1 MVGVSPSAE
10 KKKLC
15 NDMVQTITYTVTVKK
30 KKKKKGCPAIWTGK
44 SPVTE
49 TSESAQYLTY

>member
-1 MVGVSPSAE
+1 MVRPQPTWLQSFKKKRE
-10 KKKLC
+10 KKR
-15 NDMVQTITYTVTVKK
+15 
-30 KKKKKGCPAIWTGK
+30 GCPAVWTGK